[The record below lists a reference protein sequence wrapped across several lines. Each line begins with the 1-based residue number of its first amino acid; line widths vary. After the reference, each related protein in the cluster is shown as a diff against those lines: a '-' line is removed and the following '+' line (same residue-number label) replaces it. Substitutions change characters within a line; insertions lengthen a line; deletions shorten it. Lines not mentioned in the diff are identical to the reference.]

1 MNHKNDQKGP
11 LLNLTKDLL
20 KSFLKEMKEGGKP
33 SSKESY
39 YIADNSDWSD
49 IL

>member
-39 YIADNSDWSD
+39 YIADNSD
-49 IL
+49 